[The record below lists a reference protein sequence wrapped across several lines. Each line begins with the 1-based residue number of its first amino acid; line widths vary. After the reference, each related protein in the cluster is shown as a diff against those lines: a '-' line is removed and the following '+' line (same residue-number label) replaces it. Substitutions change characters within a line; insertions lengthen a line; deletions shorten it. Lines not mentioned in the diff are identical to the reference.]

1 MKKRNTLSE
10 RLKAVVGHPREPV
23 KEKKDKKKA
32 NGKQPCDLAL
42 SHDEYLYGGK
52 S

>member
-1 MKKRNTLSE
+1 MKKTTLSE

-23 KEKKDKKKA
+23 KEKKDQKKA
-32 NGKQPCDLAL
+32 NGKPQPCDLAL